1 MKYLIYANVLLK
13 KIFIYKIGIYIAL
26 ILLLD
31 GIWHGNINYIIS
43 ASIFYSIIA
52 LAFIM
57 RSYTRNVVHNY
68 ALQNNIHLPR
78 LWERNPKLDD
88 GVYFLE
94 DIHEVRENNI
104 LDIFG
109 YIKYRK
115 ISKIEYYIARFFWK
129 WIDDDSN
136 HDTMSGGDRTSEG
149 MVYGNAFDLG
159 DARAS
164 HPEFEWKESFLW
176 FIRNIGYNSNYT
188 DEEIAEDNKNN
199 FYYFTKKEHWT
210 PSLEKWNNI
219 PYIKFYKS
227 HWHFGFIP
235 YSNSKRKG
243 RCVYFAEDIN
253 KIDKDIIQKY
263 SKQK

>member
-1 MKYLIYANVLLK
+1 MKYLIYVNVLLK
-13 KIFIYKIGIYIAL
+13 KVFIYKIGIYIAL
-26 ILLLD
+26 VLLLA
-31 GIWHGNINYIIS
+31 GIWYGNIICIIFP
-43 ASIFYSIIA
+43 SIFYSVVA

-68 ALQNNIHLPR
+68 VLQNNIHLLR

-129 WIDDDSN
+129 WVDDDSN

-164 HPEFEWKESFLW
+164 HPEFEWKESFDW
-176 FIRNIGYNSNYT
+176 FKRNTGYNSNYM
-188 DEEIAEDNKNN
+188 DEECAKNDPKY
-199 FYYFTKKEHWT
+199 FYYLTKEEHWT
-210 PSLEKWNNI
+210 PVIKEGKYFK
-219 PYIKFYKS
+219 YIGFQKS
-227 HWHFGFIP
+227 YWQFGYIP
-235 YSNSKRKG
+235 YSNSTRQG
-243 RCVYFAEDIN
+243 RMVWFNEDID
-253 KIDKDIIQKY
+253 KIDKNIIQKY
-263 SKQK
+263 SKEK